1 EIEQTFSR
9 VYGSH
14 CDAGIGLPKTSFRS
28 SSTSFLGVSSFD
40 PPLSD
45 FLSAPLS
52 AVLSEVLSE
61 DLSEDLSEVLSLE
74 AMGPG
79 LLSPEPGSSTIS
91 RTVTTAA
98 TAATTPT
105 GNTHPGIPDLVFRF
119 LRRSV
124 VWSRPTRSRAT
135 NSERTGRVSSAW
147 DRLFFGA

>member
-1 EIEQTFSR
+1 MNAPCARPVPICNSQRSFSALPWAPPGLTFPGKEIEQTFSR

-61 DLSEDLSEVLSLE
+61 DLSEDLSEVLSL
-74 AMGPG
+74 
-79 LLSPEPGSSTIS
+79 
-91 RTVTTAA
+91 
-98 TAATTPT
+98 
-105 GNTHPGIPDLVFRF
+105 
-119 LRRSV
+119 
-124 VWSRPTRSRAT
+124 
-135 NSERTGRVSSAW
+135 
-147 DRLFFGA
+147 